1 MTEMAS
7 VTDVQ
12 IEIDVVMAEEINQLR
27 RKLCAAR
34 ERADYAWR
42 NTRTIEAARQEE
54 MRKRDA
60 AEAGIG
66 VAVALEQARAH
77 HIVQTVQAL
86 PIGGE
91 SADNPTPF
99 HAGYQLACEEIAHR
113 LRSEQWELGGV
124 AAPLTPN
131 VEFSGT
137 PAALSPEA
145 PLERRVGPGA
155 QED

>member
-1 MTEMAS
+1 MTTLEEL
-7 VTDVQ
+7 TRQ
-12 IEIDVVMAEEINQLR
+12 LEAE
-27 RKLCAAR
+27 R

-60 AEAGIG
+60 AETAIG

-77 HIVQTVQAL
+77 HIVEAVKAL

-91 SADNPTPF
+91 SAEIPTPF

-131 VEFSGT
+131 YNSAT
-137 PAALSPEA
+137 
-145 PLERRVGPGA
+145 
-155 QED
+155 